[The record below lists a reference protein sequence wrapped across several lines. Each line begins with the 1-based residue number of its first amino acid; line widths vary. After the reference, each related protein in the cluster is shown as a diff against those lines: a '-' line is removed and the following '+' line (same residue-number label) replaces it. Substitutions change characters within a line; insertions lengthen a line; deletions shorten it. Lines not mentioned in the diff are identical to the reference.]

1 MKFRSIVLV
10 AALISLGACK
20 SHLNIADIHTEKNI
34 VIDNQL
40 SEDATIKAFIEPY
53 KKEMD
58 AKMNT
63 KISHTNVDLTKDG
76 DDSNLGNLLADFTY
90 EGAQDWAKKNNL
102 PQLDGGVINIGGIR
116 SVIGKGD
123 ITTKQVFE
131 VMPFENEVVIVKLKG
146 KDLQGL
152 FDYYAENQ
160 KNNPVSH
167 LVIETEK
174 NKITKQLVNGKSLD
188 LNKDYY
194 IVTSDYLAFGGDRMY
209 FFTKGELIPTG
220 IKLRELFLEKFK
232 AMPEVIV
239 PTDVRLVFKK

>member
-1 MKFRSIVLV
+1 MKFRSIVL
-10 AALISLGACK
+10 ATAIITLGACK
-20 SHLNIADIHTEKNI
+20 SHLNIANIHTEKNI
-34 VIDNQL
+34 VIDHQL
-40 SEDATIKAFIEPY
+40 TEDATMKSFIEPY

-76 DDSNLGNLLADFTY
+76 DDSNLGNLLADFTF
-90 EGAQDWAKKNNL
+90 EGAQDWATKNNL

-167 LVIETEK
+167 LVIETDK
-174 NKITKQLVNGKSLD
+174 NKITKQLVNGKPID
-188 LNKDYY
+188 FAKDYY

-220 IKLRELFLEKFK
+220 IKLRELFLDKFK

-239 PTDVRLVFKK
+239 PKDVRLVFKK